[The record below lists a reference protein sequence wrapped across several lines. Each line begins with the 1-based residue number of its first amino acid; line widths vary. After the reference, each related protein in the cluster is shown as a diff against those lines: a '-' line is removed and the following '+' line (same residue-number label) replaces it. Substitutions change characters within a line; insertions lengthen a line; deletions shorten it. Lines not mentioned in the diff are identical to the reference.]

1 MKEGWLSV
9 KLRKLNEDENRVLK
23 LTARRI
29 GKLILLVAIIKGI
42 RWWLRANS
50 DWLAGQIDTIQ
61 RESGVT
67 LEQIIYA
74 STTAGIITGIVF
86 LIAGFML
93 FGLKFLEKKAF
104 TVIVFGFIIDMVFV
118 RLFPDILAAIVRAV
132 TGVH

>member
-1 MKEGWLSV
+1 M
-9 KLRKLNEDENRVLK
+9 KLRKLNEYEKKVLQ
-23 LTARRI
+23 LAAVRI

-61 RESGVT
+61 RESGIT

-74 STTAGIITGIVF
+74 STTAGIITGVVF

-104 TVIVFGFIIDMVFV
+104 TVIVFGFIVDMIFV

>member
-1 MKEGWLSV
+1 M
-9 KLRKLNEDENRVLK
+9 KLRKLNEDEKRVLK
-23 LTARRI
+23 LTSRRI

-61 RESGVT
+61 RKSGIT
-67 LEQIIYA
+67 IEQIIYA

-104 TVIVFGFIIDMVFV
+104 TVIVFGFIIDMIFV

-132 TGVH
+132 TGIH

>member
-1 MKEGWLSV
+1 M
-9 KLRKLNEDENRVLK
+9 KLRKLNEDENKVLK

-61 RESGVT
+61 RESGIT

>member
-1 MKEGWLSV
+1 M
-9 KLRKLNEDENRVLK
+9 KLRKLNEYEKKVLQ
-23 LTARRI
+23 LAAVRI

-50 DWLAGQIDTIQ
+50 DWLVGQIDTIQ
-61 RESGVT
+61 RESGIT

-74 STTAGIITGIVF
+74 ATTAGIITGIVF

-104 TVIVFGFIIDMVFV
+104 TVIVFGFIIDMIFV
-118 RLFPDILAAIVRAV
+118 RLFPDILAEIVRAV
-132 TGVH
+132 TGIH

>member
-1 MKEGWLSV
+1 M
-9 KLRKLNEDENRVLK
+9 KLRKLNEYEKKVLQ
-23 LTARRI
+23 LAAVRI

-50 DWLAGQIDTIQ
+50 DWLVGQIDTIQ
-61 RESGVT
+61 RESGIT

-104 TVIVFGFIIDMVFV
+104 TVIVFGFIIDMIFV

>member
-1 MKEGWLSV
+1 M
-9 KLRKLNEDENRVLK
+9 KLRKLSEDEKKVLK

-29 GKLILLVAIIKGI
+29 GELIFLVAIIKGV

-50 DWLAGQIDTIQ
+50 DWLTSQVATIQ

-74 STTAGIITGIVF
+74 ATTAGFITGIVF
-86 LIAGFML
+86 LVAGFML

-104 TVIVFGFIIDMVFV
+104 TIIVFGFIIDMVFV

-132 TGVH
+132 T

>member
-1 MKEGWLSV
+1 M